1 MSQDRKAKLKKREQK
16 QRQAEQR
23 RHDLVEDALEHSGLG
38 SAFHRLPQNVQDI
51 FRRDMLP
58 PPEVVIDP
66 SAAGCP
72 ETSDIKDLF
81 LLVLNSTPTMF
92 HETVTAM
99 EVYRFLSP
107 LNNTFLKWDK
117 EIQEQRFPIHKSPWP
132 EILAFAP
139 MLRDYMQKH
148 QNNVLGYFYAM
159 WSYEMVVRSP
169 VDERVFWL
177 DCASRSTLRGKYVQQ
192 FVLHMTRPEQTT
204 IVVDGA
210 ARPAF
215 RCCLM
220 DCPDGL
226 KPLSFSSKELG
237 LAGEER
243 QYPVYI
249 QAHVLEQ
256 LKRRIPKPSNM
267 FFMMSLQH
275 PKITRRPDDCF
286 LVEYRHGFHKLGYFV
301 GVRLAD
307 RVLLKTFLF
316 LTMQGTPESD
326 LLYHQLRLTRRDIEH
341 MELDN
346 LSAFTDTDLRDDPA
360 IVKLFKEC
368 GCGHLLT
375 EDLSESA
382 TDHRLGF
389 AEGLRHYL
397 GDFDAVT
404 RRVERAAR
412 AAQLRGGLT
421 GPSADQQSLD
431 GLFAGLTGK

>member
-16 QRQAEQR
+16 QRQAKQR
-23 RHDLVEDALEHSGLG
+23 KYDLVENALEHSGLG
-38 SAFHRLPQNVQDI
+38 PAFHSLPKRIQEFFCRDI
-51 FRRDMLP
+51 LP

-66 SAAGCP
+66 SAAGCA
-72 ETSDIKDLF
+72 ETSEIKDLF
-81 LLVLNSTPTMF
+81 LPILNSTPTIM

-107 LNNTFLKWDK
+107 LNNTFLKWEK
-117 EIQEQRFPIHKSPWP
+117 EIQEKRVPIHKSPWP

-139 MLRDYMQKH
+139 ILRDYMQKH
-148 QNNVLGYFYAM
+148 EKNVLAYFYAM
-159 WSYEMVVRSP
+159 WSYELLVRSP
-169 VDERVFWL
+169 LDERVFWF
-177 DCASRSTLRGKYVQQ
+177 DCASRSTLRGKYVHQ
-192 FVLHMTRPEQTT
+192 FVLHMTRPEQTR
-204 IVVDGA
+204 IVVDSA

-220 DCPDGL
+220 DCPVGL

-237 LAGEER
+237 LAGEDR
-243 QYPVYI
+243 NYPVYI

-256 LKRRIPKPSNM
+256 LERRIPKPSNLS
-267 FFMMSLQH
+267 FLVSLQQ
-275 PKITRRPDDCF
+275 PKITRKPDDCF
-286 LVEYRHGFHKLGYFV
+286 LVEYRHGLHKLGYFV

-326 LLYHQLRLTRRDIEH
+326 LLYHQLRLTRRDIEY

-346 LSAFTDTDLRDDPA
+346 LSAFIDTDLRDDPA

-375 EDLSESA
+375 EDLADSA
-382 TDHRLGF
+382 TDHRLGY
-389 AEGLRHYL
+389 AEGLKHYL

-404 RRVERAAR
+404 RRVEQAAR

-421 GPSADQQSLD
+421 SPSASQQTLD
-431 GLFAGLTGK
+431 GLLAGLTGK